1 METWMILFV
10 VSGILSST
18 CPFTSRI
25 GALFGSVTV
34 IAKPIFVVLS
44 FFFSPV
50 WWYGLIAASIYLFIP
65 LLIPKV
71 DPLEYGKAARVYS
84 SIGSHANIV
93 IVILMFL
100 NLFGVF

>member
-50 WWYGLIAASIYLFIP
+50 WWYGLIAVSIYLFIP